1 MKASYLADKLTRRVT
16 AVLMSLLLLAQA
28 MPAANPGGEFPP
40 PHSTIFLSRDQDV
53 ELGRQAAQQA
63 RQQFPII
70 SDSDPV
76 AQYVRRL
83 GQSMVQYVPEPRYP
97 YEFHVVNDKAIN
109 AFALPGGPVFV
120 NIGSIQAADNEAELA
135 GVIAHEM
142 GHVYMRH
149 GAMMASNQLKASMAL
164 GVLGAI
170 VGRGVGGQL
179 AQMGG
184 QLFASGALL
193 HNSRTAESEAD
204 AVGARIMYMA
214 GYNPRAL
221 SEFFR
226 KLEQEG
232 GARGPQMLSDH
243 PDPGNRAQAIDDLI
257 RTLPRRSFN
266 GSTGQ
271 FQQVKQMLTGGR
283 RGQLGEPEMMPQQRP
298 GEGGAISG
306 ISRSDIQPSGQFQR
320 FDHQAFT
327 LGYPNN
333 WQVMGDASSAI
344 TIAPPAGVT
353 QNAVAY
359 GVIISGFDAE
369 AQDLDSATHEL
380 VQSLRQ
386 SNPDL
391 RMIGHDENIRVNGV
405 AGKSVELMGTSPVQG
420 QRERNWLVVVPS
432 RQSGLLYLVFIAPE
446 QDFGA
451 LRPTYE
457 SMLRSFRLK

>member
-1 MKASYLADKLTRRVT
+1 MKASYLANKLAARVS
-16 AVLMSLLLLAQA
+16 AIVMSILLVAQT
-28 MPAANPGGEFPP
+28 MPAATPGVTFPP
-40 PHSTIFLSRDQDV
+40 AHSTIFISRDQDV

-63 RQQFPII
+63 RQQFPLIP
-70 SDSDPV
+70 DSDPV

-83 GQSMVQYVPEPRYP
+83 GQSLVPYVPEPRYP
-97 YEFHVVNDKAIN
+97 YEFHVVNDKSIN

-204 AVGARIMYMA
+204 AVGARIMYLA
-214 GYNPRAL
+214 GYNPRSLA
-221 SEFFR
+221 EFFR

-243 PDPGNRAQAIDDLI
+243 PDPGNRAQAIDELI
-257 RTLPRRSFN
+257 RTLPSHSFSA
-266 GSTGQ
+266 STGQ
-271 FQQVKQMLTGGR
+271 FQQVKQMLAGGR
-283 RGQLGEPEMMPQQRP
+283 RSQLDGRETYPRQ
-298 GEGGAISG
+298 GGNDTVSG
-306 ISRSDIQPSGQFQR
+306 ISRGDIQPSGQFQR
-320 FDHQAFT
+320 FDHQAFSV
-327 LGYPNN
+327 GYPSN

-359 GVIISGFDAE
+359 GVIISGFDSE
-369 AQDLDSATHEL
+369 SQDLDTATHEL

-391 RMIGHDENIRVNGV
+391 RMIGHDENIRINGV
-405 AGKSVELMGTSPVQG
+405 GAKSVELMGTSPVQG
-420 QRERNWLVVVPS
+420 QRERDWIVVVPS
-432 RQSGLLYLVFIAPE
+432 RESGLLYLVFIAPE

-457 SMLRSFRLK
+457 NMLRSFRMR